1 MTESLIKIN
10 GFPPII
16 LADLPVAKGDT
27 ARRKPLILK
36 DGMIL
41 AESCLRFE
49 WNGSP
54 GWNRIAPDSGQ
65 LPHQPHHVTGPCSQ
79 GLSGI

>member
-16 LADLPVAKGDT
+16 LANFPFANGDT
-27 ARRKPLILK
+27 SRRKPLIWK

-41 AESCLRFE
+41 AESRPDIGSVPPDRNLIPRILANCRISPAMRP
-49 WNGSP
+49 GSP
-54 GWNRIAPDSGQ
+54 ERRAI
-65 LPHQPHHVTGPCSQ
+65 
-79 GLSGI
+79 

>member
-16 LADLPVAKGDT
+16 LANFAFASGDT
-27 ARRKPLILK
+27 SRRKPLIWK

-41 AESCLRFE
+41 AESC
-49 WNGSP
+49 P
-54 GWNRIAPDSGQ
+54 GVRLVPLTGTSSPDSGQ
-65 LPHQPHHVTGPCSQ
+65 LPHQSRHATGPRSPERRA
-79 GLSGI
+79 I